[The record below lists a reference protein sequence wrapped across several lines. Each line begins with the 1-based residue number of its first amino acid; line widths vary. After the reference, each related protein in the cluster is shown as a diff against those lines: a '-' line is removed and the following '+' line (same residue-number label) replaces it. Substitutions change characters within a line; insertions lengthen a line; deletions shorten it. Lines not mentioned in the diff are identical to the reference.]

1 MENLSDS
8 SDDENLSD
16 SSEEENRINS
26 SELTIIIDDIAFES
40 L

>member
-1 MENLSDS
+1 M
-8 SDDENLSD
+8 ENLSD